1 MKTAIALAIALALT
15 SIAVM
20 AVQTVMALDVGP
32 GASSFSP
39 GQKHAGVSNPN
50 DPYLGA
56 PGTEFRSVP
65 PNPVI
70 PGASSFS
77 PGLEALAAGGGS
89 GGPG

>member
-1 MKTAIALAIALALT
+1 MKIAIAIAIATALG
-15 SIAVM
+15 SIGIL

-32 GASSFSP
+32 GASSFAP
-39 GQKHAGVSNPN
+39 GQKFSPN
-50 DPYLGA
+50 DPYRANQFA

-77 PGLEALAAGGGS
+77 PGLQALAAGGGS